1 MIRKNRMSSLLA
13 LVFGVV
19 LVLTSVVWTQA
30 GPLPP
35 SHMQQMN
42 GGNQSQQT
50 WTGTIK
56 KDDSG
61 KLVLVTGDGKMFR
74 LTPEDQA
81 SSLVDKS
88 VKVTGTLKGD
98 VISVTSIEPVD

>member
-1 MIRKNRMSSLLA
+1 MAREKRISSLLA
-13 LVFGVV
+13 LVFGMMLVFSLVV
-19 LVLTSVVWTQA
+19 GATAAPVPAS
-30 GPLPP
+30 
-35 SHMQQMN
+35 QMYQVST
-42 GGNQSQQT
+42 GNDSQQT

-81 SSLVDKS
+81 VSLVDKS
-88 VKVTGTLKGD
+88 VKITGTLKGD
-98 VISVTSIEPVD
+98 VITVTSIEPMD

>member
-1 MIRKNRMSSLLA
+1 MISFLA
-13 LVFGVV
+13 LALGVLFVFA
-19 LVLTSVVWTQA
+19 SVVWTTPTLVPASQMYQVNA
-30 GPLPP
+30 G
-35 SHMQQMN
+35 N
-42 GGNQSQQT
+42 ESQQT

-81 SSLVDKS
+81 ASLVDKS

-98 VISVTSIEPVD
+98 VITVTSIEPMD

>member
-1 MIRKNRMSSLLA
+1 
-13 LVFGVV
+13 
-19 LVLTSVVWTQA
+19 
-30 GPLPP
+30 
-35 SHMQQMN
+35 MQQMN
-42 GGNQSQQT
+42 GGHESQQT

-98 VISVTSIEPVD
+98 VISVTSIEPMD